1 VFSFAWDDLLLQL
14 EELLRP
20 KRAPGVEGNQRPQDS
35 REEQRGDQ
43 DPYST
48 VAALIGTVKCDMQ
61 LEVG

>member
-48 VAALIGTVKCDMQ
+48 VAALIGTVK
-61 LEVG
+61 